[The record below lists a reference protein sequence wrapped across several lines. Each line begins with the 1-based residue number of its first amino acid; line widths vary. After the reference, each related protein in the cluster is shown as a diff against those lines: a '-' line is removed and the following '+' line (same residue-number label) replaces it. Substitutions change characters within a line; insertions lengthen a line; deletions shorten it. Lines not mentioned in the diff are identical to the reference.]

1 MLLVHVTC
9 LYMGGIRTQFG
20 WRIRGLLVAKNSL
33 LPYHW
38 KRRYIFF
45 LMVQR
50 VSIGSSGVVCYQK
63 IFFFFPFLFSFSSPK
78 NYILIIFIVD
88 ILTWVFIFLILNFCS
103 WFFIKVLFV
112 FNFVHQF
119 QFDILFFSSWSLFF

>member
-20 WRIRGLLVAKNSL
+20 WHIRSLLVAKNSL

-50 VSIGSSGVVCYQK
+50 VSALVEWFVTRRP
-63 IFFFFPFLFSFSSPK
+63 FFFPFLFSFSSPK

-88 ILTWVFIFLILNFCS
+88 ILTWVLILLILNFCS

-112 FNFVHQF
+112 FNSVHQF